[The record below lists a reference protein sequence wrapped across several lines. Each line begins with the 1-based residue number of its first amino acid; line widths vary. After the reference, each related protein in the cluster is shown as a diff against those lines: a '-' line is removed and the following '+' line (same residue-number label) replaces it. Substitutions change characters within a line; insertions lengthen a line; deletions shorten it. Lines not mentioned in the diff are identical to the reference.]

1 MEGLD
6 GRLKGGHDELG
17 EPPQHVGV
25 FSAPIPSKIIKL

>member
-17 EPPQHVGV
+17 GKPPPHHEDVQAAES
-25 FSAPIPSKIIKL
+25 F